1 MVINQKVE
9 FNPGFTTRVKLV
21 NISLSPS
28 GQKPSGQGPGR
39 ALAIARMGL
48 MLLLG
53 CARWGVCKV
62 GVCKVGGVGVS
73 LTPVGVLL
81 VVAVVSSPR

>member
-1 MVINQKVE
+1 M
-9 FNPGFTTRVKLV
+9 RLV

-53 CARWGVCKV
+53 CARWGCARWGVHG

>member
-21 NISLSPS
+21 NISLSLS
-28 GQKPSGQGPGR
+28 GQRPSGQGPGR
-39 ALAIARMGL
+39 ALAIARVGL

-62 GVCKVGGVGVS
+62 GVCKVGVLVS
-73 LTPVGVLL
+73 HSLQLGCCW
-81 VVAVVSSPR
+81 